1 MMIGKFIKRLSSRK
15 SSHTYKDEVSA
26 FDKLGPGD
34 VAIDCGANVGNVTA
48 RMASNGATVYAFEP
62 NPYAYQVLKDRFLGV
77 SNVHC
82 LNKGVL
88 DRDGMMQ
95 LYLHENAHEDQ
106 VKWSTGSSLLKNKGN
121 INPNSCVEIEV
132 IDLARFIKELDT
144 EIKVLKM
151 DVEGV
156 ECQIINKLIDS
167 NLIDKIKFLIA
178 ETHEKKNPPL
188 KEETDRLRKRIE
200 EEKLTNVE
208 LKWK

>member
-1 MMIGKFIKRLSSRK
+1 MIGKFIKRLSSRK

-26 FDKLGPGD
+26 FDELGPGD

-48 RMASNGATVYAFEP
+48 RMASKGATVYAFEP
-62 NPYAYQVLKDRFLGV
+62 NPYAYQVLKERFLGV

-88 DRDGMMQ
+88 DRDDTMQ

-121 INPNSCVEIEV
+121 INQNSCVEIEV
-132 IDLARFIKELDT
+132 IDLARFIKELDM

-156 ECQIINKLIDS
+156 ECLIINKLIDS
-167 NLIDKIKFLIA
+167 HLIDKIKFLIA